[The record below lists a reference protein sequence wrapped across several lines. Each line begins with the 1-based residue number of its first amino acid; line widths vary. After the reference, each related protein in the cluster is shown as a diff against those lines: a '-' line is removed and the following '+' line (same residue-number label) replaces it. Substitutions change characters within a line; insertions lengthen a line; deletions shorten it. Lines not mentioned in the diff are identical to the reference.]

1 MDTKKSDITLRDKL
15 NYSVGTIGYNAC
27 WWWVS
32 VYFSIYYTD
41 TIGVSA
47 AVVSVLLLA
56 ARIFDA
62 IDDPVIGSLQDRTK
76 TKWGRYRPWLLVGG
90 ILMPFSVIALFGA
103 KSSWS
108 LTQKIVWMFAIY
120 FIAEICSTIYD
131 MAYSALH
138 GVMTNSSKER
148 VSISS
153 YRLACGQI
161 GTQITGILGMPLVLY
176 FSNAGGLR
184 TEHGFTTAVAIISL
198 ATMPLAIWTPFKVAE
213 RVLPAEKDEKMPIK
227 GQLQTL
233 TKNPPV
239 WIITFGMFV
248 FGFLAYGR
256 SSMMVYYMT
265 YVAGN
270 ASLMSVF
277 SIVNL
282 AGTLTG
288 SILICPALYRLM
300 HHKGKVA
307 GTAHLLIALFSIS
320 IFFVNPSS
328 ILFWILTFLASA
340 SQSTM
345 STTQYSMLGDAA
357 DYGELQTGLRCDG
370 FLSSFTSTAL
380 KIGGAIAPSLGL
392 MLMAKANYVPNVAQ
406 TPEVINLLKAC
417 ISFMPG
423 LVAIIA
429 AILFFVFYK
438 LSEEEH
444 EKIRNML
451 ISRKAQQT
459 CE

>member
-1 MDTKKSDITLRDKL
+1 MDTNKSDVSLGQKL
-15 NYSVGTIGYNAC
+15 SYSVGTIGYNAC

-41 TIGVSA
+41 TIGVGA
-47 AVVSVLLLA
+47 AVVSVLLLV

-62 IDDPVIGSLQDRTK
+62 IDDPIIGSLQDRTK
-76 TKWGRYRPWLLVGG
+76 SRWGRYRPWLLIGG
-90 ILMPFSVIALFGA
+90 VLMPFCVILLFSA

-108 LTQKIVWMFAIY
+108 LSHKIVWMFAAY
-120 FIAEICSTIYD
+120 FLAEICSTLYD

-138 GVMTNSSKER
+138 GVMTSSSKER

-153 YRLACGQI
+153 FRLACAQI
-161 GTQITGILGMPLVLY
+161 GTQITGILGMPLVLH

-213 RVLPAEKDEKMPIK
+213 KVLPAKKEEKIPLK

-233 TKNPPV
+233 SKNPPV

-256 SSMMVYYMT
+256 SSMMVYYLT

-270 ASLMSVF
+270 AALMSVF
-277 SIVNL
+277 SVVNL

-288 SILICPALYRLM
+288 SILICPLLYRLL

-307 GTAHLLIALFSIS
+307 GTAHLLIAVFSFA
-320 IFFVNPSS
+320 IFFARPNGTS
-328 ILFWILTFLASA
+328 FWVLTFLASA

-357 DYGELQTGLRCDG
+357 DYGELKTGLRCDG
-370 FLSSFTSTAL
+370 FLSSFSSTAL
-380 KIGGAIAPSLGL
+380 KVGGAIAPSLGL
-392 MLMAKANYVPNVAQ
+392 MLMAKANYVPNAAQ
-406 TPEVINLLKAC
+406 TPEVINLLKGS
-417 ISFMPG
+417 ISILPG
-423 LVAIIA
+423 AVALLA
-429 AILFFVFYK
+429 AVLFFSSYK
-438 LSEEEH
+438 LSEAEH
-444 EKIRNML
+444 EKICKEL
-451 ISRKAQQT
+451 ISRKA
-459 CE
+459 EI